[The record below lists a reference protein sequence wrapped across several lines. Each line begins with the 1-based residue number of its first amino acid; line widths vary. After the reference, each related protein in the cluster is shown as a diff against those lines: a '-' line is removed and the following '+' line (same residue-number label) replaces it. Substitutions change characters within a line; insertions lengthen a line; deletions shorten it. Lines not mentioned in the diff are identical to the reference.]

1 MDNEETILKDKF
13 QTLALNNIKSN
24 DSSITFNTYCENNNY
39 RLAYL
44 VLSEHMEKEG
54 LKFNSDEEKTN
65 ENFYWLFVN

>member
-24 DSSITFNTYCENNNY
+24 DSSITFNTYWENNNY